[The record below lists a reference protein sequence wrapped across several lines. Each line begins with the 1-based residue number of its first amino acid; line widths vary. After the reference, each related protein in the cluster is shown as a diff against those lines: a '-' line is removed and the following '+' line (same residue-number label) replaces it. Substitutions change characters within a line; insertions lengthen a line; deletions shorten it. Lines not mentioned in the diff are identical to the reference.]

1 MAVLTLD
8 EKYQKISED
17 WTKSIE
23 TLSSAVATYRIKL
36 GVIMND
42 LDIKIDNLEDDKKIK
57 AEFKKAKVAEL
68 IEAHDLQMAELRK
81 SARLANSGLSIS
93 DAQKLGSLPYNHLF
107 SVMMADEAQVSM
119 SIFSKILVAHYID
132 IQRKSGN
139 KIGLSEVNDRIVPA
153 LENSPRMFEDMKTDE
168 RVLDLLPGLGADMD
182 NGSQIWDYVLSN
194 IVDKFHKPKLT
205 DWDERSFDI
214 FNTVKIALDAHDQRV
229 QDIAEEKK
237 NREEAQ
243 GQDGQDGQGQDGQDG
258 QGQDQD
264 AEDGQ
269 DGQDGQGEDK
279 DLIIEKLARI
289 LYLAKTYPDLDLSRL
304 IPDVDEV
311 QWLESVQTITA
322 DALNIFIASTKTGKD
337 VPDIVDPTNVTTD
350 PEMDKVDALK
360 AMVQAEEDMRELAV
374 DVSQEELDIRHRNS
388 RK

>member
-243 GQDGQDGQGQDGQDG
+243 SQDGQDGQGQ
-258 QGQDQD
+258 
-264 AEDGQ
+264 DGQ

>member
-214 FNTVKIALDAHDQRV
+214 FNTVKNALDAHDQRV

-243 GQDGQDGQGQDGQDG
+243 
-258 QGQDQD
+258 
-264 AEDGQ
+264 GQ